1 MKLEAGDNSARTRHL
16 TPTLTSLLLFFFLF
30 SGLAVSALAYIGPGA
45 GFAFLSSFLVF
56 FLTFFLAIFSFLS
69 WPFRLLFRLIR
80 GQKAYRHS
88 QVDRVI
94 ILGFDGM
101 DPVLTEKFMAEGKL
115 PNLSRLKKDG
125 TYRHLQTTTPAISPV
140 AWSSFMTGC
149 EPSKHNIF
157 DFLSRNP
164 RNYLPDL
171 SSARIGPPHRFLP
184 LGKYRLPL
192 GKPEIKLLRKSQPF
206 WKILGQQGIFSTIL
220 RVPITFP
227 PEKFAG
233 HLLSGMCLPDLKGS
247 QGTFLFYTSN
257 PDRLSRKEGGESQ
270 LVEVKDLTVRTYIS
284 GPENSLLKKPEEIR
298 LPLTIR
304 LNPEEESAKVEVSG
318 QRFQIKKGVFSPWI
332 RLTFPAGPGMKIR
345 GITRFYLLSLKP
357 HFELYLT
364 PLNLDPEKPALPI
377 SHPFIYAPYL
387 ARLFGSYVTLG
398 EANDTW
404 ALNEGVLPEKAFL
417 ELAYSFQQEWEKIF
431 FNGLEKTRRGL
442 LTCVFEMTDSIQ
454 HMFWRYLDKTH
465 PAYQPTARLTDG
477 ARVLED
483 LYRRMDTLVG
493 EVLSKIGERSAL
505 FIISDHGFKPFRRGV
520 NLNSW
525 LFLNGYLQL
534 KDGARESQE
543 WFRQVDWS
551 RTRAYALGLAGIY
564 LNLKGREAQGIVE
577 PGEESRRLKQE
588 LIEKLSGLKDQE
600 KGTVAI
606 NRLIDTEKIY
616 NGPYRDNAPDLIVA
630 YNQGY
635 RASWDSV
642 VGKVNRTII
651 EDNCRAWSADHCLDP
666 NLVPGVL
673 FSNLKLEAGEAS
685 ITDIAPTVLELFGLK
700 APGYMDGRSLL
711 RFESSK
717 IEIEKREKSGG
728 KKKKVKADERRKK

>member
-1 MKLEAGDNSARTRHL
+1 MRAESGENSCPKLRTEPVL
-16 TPTLTSLLLFFFLF
+16 ISCLFFLVLLL
-30 SGLAVSALAYIGPGA
+30 SLARSAGAYIGPGA

-56 FLTFFLAIFSFLS
+56 FLTFFLAFFSFLS
-69 WPFRLLFRLIR
+69 WPFRLLLRLLR
-80 GQKAYRHS
+80 GQKAYRNS
-88 QVDRVI
+88 RVERVV

-101 DPVLTEKFMAEGKL
+101 DPVLAEKFMAEGKL
-115 PNLSRLKKDG
+115 PNLSRLRKEG
-125 TYRHLQTTTPAISPV
+125 TYRPLQTTTPAISPV

-171 SSARIGPPHRFLP
+171 SSARIGPPRRFIP
-184 LGKYRLPL
+184 LGKYRIPL
-192 GKPEIKLLRKSQPF
+192 GRPEIKLLRKSQPF
-206 WKILGQQGIFSTIL
+206 WKILGQQGIFSTVL

-257 PDRLSRKEGGESQ
+257 PERLKKKEGGESQ
-270 LVEVKDLTVRTYIS
+270 LVRVEGQLIRTYLG
-284 GPENSLLKKPEEIR
+284 GPENSLLKRPEEIR
-298 LPLTIR
+298 LPMTIK
-304 LNPEEESAKVEVSG
+304 LNYEQDSALVEVSG
-318 QRFQIKKGVFSPWI
+318 QRFELKRGVFSPWVK
-332 RLTFPAGPGMKIR
+332 LVFPAGPGMKIR
-345 GITRFYLLSLKP
+345 GIARFYLLSLRP
-357 HFELYLT
+357 HFELYVS
-364 PLNLDPEKPALPI
+364 PLNIDPEKPALPI

-417 ELAYSFQQEWEKIF
+417 ELAYSFHQDWEKIF
-431 FNGLEKTRRGL
+431 FNGLKKTRRGL
-442 LTCVFEMTDSIQ
+442 LACVFETTDSIQ
-454 HMFWRYLDKTH
+454 HMFWRYLDKSH
-465 PAYQPTARLTDG
+465 PAYQATARLEDG
-477 ARVLED
+477 SRVLEE
-483 LYRRMDTLVG
+483 LYQKMDSLVG
-493 EVLSKIGERSAL
+493 RVMDSLDARSCL
-505 FIISDHGFKPFRRGV
+505 FVMSDHGFKAFRRGV

-525 LFLNGYLQL
+525 LYLNGYLHL
-534 KDGARESQE
+534 KEGATESEE

-564 LNLKGREAQGIVE
+564 LNLRGREAQGIVE

-600 KGTVAI
+600 KGSVAI
-606 NRLIDTEKIY
+606 NRLIDSEKIY
-616 NGPYRDNAPDLIVA
+616 HGPYRNNAPDLIVA

-642 VGKVNRTII
+642 VGRVNRTVI
-651 EDNCRAWSADHCLDP
+651 EDNRKAWSADHCLDP
-666 NLVPGVL
+666 SLVPGVL
-673 FSNLKLEAGEAS
+673 FSNLKLADREAS
-685 ITDIAPTVLELFGLK
+685 IMDLAPTVLQLFGVPL
-700 APGYMDGRSLL
+700 PSYLDGRSLL
-711 RFESSK
+711 PEDSGK
-717 IEIEKREKSGG
+717 IKKEGEKSF
-728 KKKKVKADERRKK
+728 KKKAVSNVRKKK

>member
-1 MKLEAGDNSARTRHL
+1 MKLEAGDNSVRIRQLKPAL
-16 TPTLTSLLLFFFLF
+16 TGLLFFLFLW
-30 SGLAVSALAYIGPGA
+30 LVPTATALAYIGPGA

-69 WPFRLLFRLIR
+69 WPFRLLLRLIR

-101 DPVLTEKFMAEGKL
+101 DPVPVEKFMAEGKL
-115 PNLSRLKKDG
+115 PHFSRLRKEG
-125 TYRHLQTTTPAISPV
+125 TYSHLQTTTPAISPV

-164 RNYLPDL
+164 KNYLPDL
-171 SSARIGPPHRFLP
+171 SSARIGPPRRFLP

-192 GKPEIKLLRKSQPF
+192 GKPEIRLLRKSQPF
-206 WKILGQQGIFSTIL
+206 WKLLGQQGIFSTVL

-233 HLLSGMCLPDLKGS
+233 HLLAGMCLPDLKGS
-247 QGTFLFYTSN
+247 QETFLFYTSN
-257 PDRLSRKEGGESQ
+257 PARIARKEGGESQ
-270 LVEVKDLTVRTYIS
+270 LVDVKDLTVRTYIS

-298 LPLTIR
+298 IPLTIT
-304 LNPEEESAKVEVSG
+304 LHPEQETATVEVSG
-318 QRFQIKKGVFSPWI
+318 QQFQIKKGVFSPWI

-364 PLNLDPEKPALPI
+364 PLNIDPEKPALPI

-387 ARLFGSYVTLG
+387 AKLFGSYVTLG

-404 ALNEGVLPEKAFL
+404 ALNEGVLPEEAFL
-417 ELAYSFQQEWEKIF
+417 ELAYSFHQDWEKIF
-431 FNGLEKTRRGL
+431 FNGLKKTRRGL
-442 LTCVFEMTDSIQ
+442 LACVFETTDSIQ
-454 HMFWRYLDKTH
+454 HMFWRYLDKSH
-465 PAYQPTARLTDG
+465 PAYQPTARLAEG

-483 LYRRMDTLVG
+483 LYRRMDALVG
-493 EVLSKIGERSAL
+493 EVLNKMGERTAL
-505 FIISDHGFKPFRRGV
+505 FIMSDHGFKPFRRGV

-525 LFLNGYLQL
+525 LFLNGYLHL
-534 KDGARESQE
+534 KDGASESQE
-543 WFRQVDWS
+543 WFRQVDWG

-577 PGEESRRLKQE
+577 AGEESRRLKQE

-600 KGTVAI
+600 KGAVAI

-642 VGKVNRTII
+642 VGKVNRTVI
-651 EDNCRAWSADHCLDP
+651 EDNRKAWSADHCLDP

-673 FSNLKLEAGEAS
+673 FSNLKLEAREAT
-685 ITDIAPTVLELFGLK
+685 IMDIAPTVLELFGLK

-711 RFESSK
+711 RTESGKMK
-717 IEIEKREKSGG
+717 IEKPIRGQKR
-728 KKKKVKADERRKK
+728 VKADERKKK

>member
-1 MKLEAGDNSARTRHL
+1 MKSGNSENSQQSNRPGPAISFWL
-16 TPTLTSLLLFFFLF
+16 LFLFLLLNL
-30 SGLAVSALAYIGPGA
+30 VSAARAYIGPGA

-56 FLTFFLAIFSFLS
+56 FLTFFLAFFSLLS
-69 WPFRLLFRLIR
+69 WPFRLLIRLLR
-80 GQKAYRHS
+80 GQKAYKNS
-88 QVDRVI
+88 LVERVV

-101 DPVLTEKFMAEGKL
+101 DPVLVEKFMAEGKL
-115 PNLSRLKKDG
+115 PNLSRLRKEG
-125 TYRHLQTTTPAISPV
+125 TYRRLQTTTPAISPV

-164 RNYLPDL
+164 KNYLPDL
-171 SSARIGPPHRFLP
+171 SSARIGPPPRFLP
-184 LGKYRLPL
+184 LGRYRIPL
-192 GKPEIKLLRKSQPF
+192 SRPEIKLLRKSQPF
-206 WKILGQQGIFSTIL
+206 WKILGQQGIFSTVL

-233 HLLSGMCLPDLKGS
+233 HLLAGMCLPDLKGS

-257 PDRLSRKEGGESQ
+257 PERLQKKEGGESQ
-270 LVEVKDLTVRTYIS
+270 LVRVEGQMVRTHIS

-298 LPLTIR
+298 LPMTIK
-304 LNPEEESAKVEVSG
+304 LDYEQESARVEVSG
-318 QRFQIKKGVFSPWI
+318 QRFELKKGVFSPWVK
-332 RLTFPAGPGMKIR
+332 LSFPAGPGMKIR
-345 GITRFYLLSLKP
+345 GIARFYLLSLKP
-357 HFELYLT
+357 HFELYVT
-364 PLNLDPEKPALPI
+364 PLNIDPEKPPLPI

-417 ELAYSFQQEWEKIF
+417 ELAYSFHEDWEKIF
-431 FNGLEKTRRGL
+431 FNALKKTRRGL
-442 LTCVFEMTDSIQ
+442 VACVFETTDSIQ

-465 PAYQPTARLTDG
+465 PAYQPTARLEDG
-477 ARVLED
+477 SRVLED
-483 LYRRMDTLVG
+483 LYSRMDSLVG
-493 EVLSKIGERSAL
+493 RVRDSLDRKSCL
-505 FIISDHGFKPFRRGV
+505 FIMSDHGFKAFRRGV

-525 LFLNGYLQL
+525 LYLNGYLHLQE
-534 KDGARESQE
+534 GAAESEE

-564 LNLKGREAQGIVE
+564 LNLRGREAQGIVA
-577 PGEESRRLKQE
+577 PGEESRKLKQE

-606 NRLIDTEKIY
+606 NRLIETEKIY
-616 NGPYRDNAPDLIVA
+616 SGPYIDNAPDLIVA

-642 VGKVNRTII
+642 VGRVNRTVI
-651 EDNCRAWSADHCLDP
+651 EDNRKAWSADHCLDP
-666 NLVPGVL
+666 ALVPGIL
-673 FSNLKLEAGEAS
+673 FSNLKLEGQEAS
-685 ITDIAPTVLELFGLK
+685 IMDIAPTVLQLFGVPVP
-700 APGYMDGRSLL
+700 AYMDGRSLVL
-711 RFESSK
+711 ED
-717 IEIEKREKSGG
+717 SGKMKNEAG
-728 KKKKVKADERRKK
+728 KTAERKAAHNVRKKK

>member
-1 MKLEAGDNSARTRHL
+1 MKAASGENSYPNRRPGPVL
-16 TPTLTSLLLFFFLF
+16 NYRLFFFLLL
-30 SGLAVSALAYIGPGA
+30 SLTVSAAAYIGPGA

-56 FLTFFLAIFSFLS
+56 FLTFFLAFFSLLS
-69 WPFRLLFRLIR
+69 WPFRLLLRLLR

-88 QVDRVI
+88 RVDRVI

-101 DPVLTEKFMAEGKL
+101 DPVLAEKFMAEGKL
-115 PNLSRLKKDG
+115 PNLSRLKKEG
-125 TYRHLQTTTPAISPV
+125 TYRPLQTTTPAISPV

-164 RNYLPDL
+164 KNYLPDL
-171 SSARIGPPHRFLP
+171 SSARIGPPRRFIP
-184 LGKYRLPL
+184 LGRYRIPL
-192 GKPEIKLLRKSQPF
+192 GRPEIKLLRRSQPF
-206 WKILGQQGIFSTIL
+206 WKILGQQGIFSTVL

-257 PDRLSRKEGGESQ
+257 PARLEKKEGGESQ
-270 LVEVKDLTVRTYIS
+270 LVTVEGQVVRTYLG

-298 LPLTIR
+298 LPMTIK
-304 LNPEEESAKVEVSG
+304 LNYEQDSALVEVSG
-318 QRFQIKKGVFSPWI
+318 QRFELKKGVFSPWV
-332 RLTFPAGPGMKIR
+332 RLSFPAGPGMKIR
-345 GITRFYLLSLKP
+345 GIARFYLLNLKP
-357 HFELYLT
+357 HFELYVT
-364 PLNLDPEKPALPI
+364 PLNIDPEKPALPI

-417 ELAYSFQQEWEKIF
+417 ELAYSFHEDWEKIF
-431 FNGLEKTRRGL
+431 FNGLKKTRRGL
-442 LTCVFEMTDSIQ
+442 LACVFETTDSIQ
-454 HMFWRYLDKTH
+454 HMFWRYLDKSH
-465 PAYQPTARLTDG
+465 PAYQPTARLEDG
-477 ARVLED
+477 SRVLEE
-483 LYRRMDTLVG
+483 LYQKMDTLVG
-493 EVLSKIGERSAL
+493 RVLNSLDDKSCL
-505 FIISDHGFKPFRRGV
+505 FVMSDHGFKAFRRGV

-525 LFLNGYLQL
+525 LYLNGYLHL
-534 KDGARESQE
+534 KEGASESEE

-564 LNLKGREAQGIVE
+564 LNLRGREAQGIVE

-588 LIEKLSGLKDQE
+588 LMEKLSGLKDPE
-600 KGTVAI
+600 KGSVAI
-606 NRLIDTEKIY
+606 NRLIDSEKIY
-616 NGPYRDNAPDLIVA
+616 HGPYRDNAPDLIVA

-642 VGKVNRTII
+642 VGKVNRTVI
-651 EDNCRAWSADHCLDP
+651 EDNRKAWSADHCLDP
-666 NLVPGVL
+666 ALVPGVL
-673 FSNLKLEAGEAS
+673 FSNLKLDAREAS
-685 ITDIAPTVLELFGLK
+685 IMDIAPTVLQLFGVPLP
-700 APGYMDGRSLL
+700 AYLDGRSLL
-711 RFESSK
+711 PEDSGK
-717 IEIEKREKSGG
+717 IKKENGENVQKKAGSDVR
-728 KKKKVKADERRKK
+728 KKK